1 MLTLFQHKVY
11 LVVKLFT
18 MKRILS
24 SLVFFSMLFIVPV
37 VLPAQQR
44 FTGAIVAGLTASQID
59 GDLSAGYNKLGLM
72 AGGRAG
78 ILLGDR
84 TETSIEL
91 LYVQRGAQNELV
103 QNNPVNFS
111 LTLHYI
117 EVPFQFH
124 YKDWLA
130 QDANNN
136 EFYRVS
142 FNAGVSYARLMNT
155 TVRDDLSAI
164 EVVAPDFLKDNDFSF
179 MLGASFFA
187 SSHLGF
193 NFRWV
198 RSFIPI
204 YEPEDFNPAP
214 AVEPWWP
221 HSLYFSTMY
230 VF

>member
-1 MLTLFQHKVY
+1 
-11 LVVKLFT
+11 
-18 MKRILS
+18 MKRCSPIPLIFGLMLS
-24 SLVFFSMLFIVPV
+24 LSFALS
-37 VLPAQQR
+37 AQQR
-44 FTGAIVAGLTASQID
+44 FTGAIIAGVTASQID

-78 ILLGDR
+78 ILLGER

-103 QNNPVNFS
+103 QNNPFNFS

-155 TVRDDLSAI
+155 TVRDDLNAI
-164 EVVAPDFLKDNDFSF
+164 EVIAPDYLKENDFSF

-187 SSHLGF
+187 NSHLGF

-204 YEPEDFNPAP
+204 YEPADWNPAP
-214 AVEPWWP
+214 AVEAWWP